1 MMLIFSRSRGGYM
14 FLLNVLFA
22 GAVAM
27 TTATTLVLLGVSVG
41 QNSTTN
47 VHSKQAYLNA
57 QTCIERAL
65 RNVQTNPDYTGD
77 ETHQLTEG
85 SCTLLPVGVSD
96 DERIICARGEYEDAV
111 RRVEMQ
117 MEVVYPDILIDE
129 WRETYTFTLCNET

>member
-1 MMLIFSRSRGGYM
+1 MGSFTPSAMMLIFSRSRGGYM

-41 QNSTTN
+41 QNSTT
-47 VHSKQAYLNA
+47 
-57 QTCIERAL
+57 
-65 RNVQTNPDYTGD
+65 NVQTNPDYTGD

-117 MEVVYPDILIDE
+117 MEVVYPDILID
-129 WRETYTFTLCNET
+129 